1 MTPHLRPSVALGAV
15 AASLTAA
22 LAGPVTA
29 VASAAEVTAPPEGIL
44 AADGAGHFP
53 VLGLTIGACILVVG
67 LAAVAAFV
75 YIKRR
80 ELQAAEKAAAA
91 ERESY
96 PAGKHGAYP
105 DAEPDDY
112 PAGELDS
119 YPAPEDGA
127 YSDAHPVEHPGA
139 RGWAAEGGAS
149 RVVPRDPD
157 TTRFDSHG
165 GR

>member
-1 MTPHLRPSVALGAV
+1 MTPHLRPAVALGAV
-15 AASLTAA
+15 TASLTAA

-29 VASAAEVTAPPEGIL
+29 VASAAEVTAPPEAIL
-44 AADGAGHFP
+44 AADGTGHFP

-75 YIKRR
+75 YVKRR
-80 ELQAAEKAAAA
+80 ELQAAEKAAAT

-96 PAGKHGAYP
+96 PAG
-105 DAEPDDY
+105 
-112 PAGELDS
+112 ELGS

-127 YSDAHPVEHPGA
+127 YSDAHPGEHPG
-139 RGWAAEGGAS
+139 GWAAEGRAS

>member
-15 AASLTAA
+15 TASLTAA
-22 LAGPVTA
+22 LAGPATA
-29 VASAAEVTAPPEGIL
+29 VASVAEVTAPPEGIL

-80 ELQAAEKAAAA
+80 ELQAAEKAAAT

-96 PAGKHGAYP
+96 PAGEHGAYP

-112 PAGELDS
+112 P
-119 YPAPEDGA
+119 GA
-127 YSDAHPVEHPGA
+127 H
-139 RGWAAEGGAS
+139 GWAAEGGAS

-157 TTRFDSHG
+157 TTRFDSPD

>member
-15 AASLTAA
+15 TASLTAA
-22 LAGPVTA
+22 LTGPATA
-29 VASAAEVTAPPEGIL
+29 VASAAEVTASPEGIL

-96 PAGKHGAYP
+96 PAGEHGACP

-112 PAGELDS
+112 PAGELEG
-119 YPAPEDGA
+119 YPVAEADA
-127 YSDAHPVEHPGA
+127 YPGEHPGA
-139 RGWAAEGGAS
+139 HGWAAEGGAS

-157 TTRFDSHG
+157 TTRFDSPD

>member
-1 MTPHLRPSVALGAV
+1 MTPHLRPSVALGV
-15 AASLTAA
+15 VTASLTAA
-22 LAGPVTA
+22 LTGPVTA
-29 VASAAEVTAPPEGIL
+29 VASAAEATASPEGIL

-91 ERESY
+91 EPDGY
-96 PAGKHGAYP
+96 PA
-105 DAEPDDY
+105 E
-112 PAGELDS
+112 ELDG

-127 YSDAHPVEHPGA
+127 YSDAHPDEHPGA
-139 RGWAAEGGAS
+139 HGWAAEGGAS

-157 TTRFDSHG
+157 TTRFDSPD

>member
-15 AASLTAA
+15 TASLTAA
-22 LAGPVTA
+22 LAGPATA

-80 ELQAAEKAAAA
+80 ELQAAEKAAAT

-96 PAGKHGAYP
+96 PAGEHGAYP

-112 PAGELDS
+112 P
-119 YPAPEDGA
+119 GA
-127 YSDAHPVEHPGA
+127 H
-139 RGWAAEGGAS
+139 GWAAEGGAS

-157 TTRFDSHG
+157 TTRFDSPD